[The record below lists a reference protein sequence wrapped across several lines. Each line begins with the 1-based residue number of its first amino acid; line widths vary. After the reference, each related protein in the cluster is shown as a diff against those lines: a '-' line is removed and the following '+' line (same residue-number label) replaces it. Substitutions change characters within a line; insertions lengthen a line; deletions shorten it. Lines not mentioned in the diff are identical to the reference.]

1 MSQNNNK
8 LIPVILCGGVGSRL
22 WPLSREQYPKQ
33 LLTLNGEFSLLQST
47 LLRLDNYKK
56 NLENLVENSP
66 DLQNLQIGEPIIVTN
81 ETYCYIVAEQLRTI
95 GIKNPHI
102 ILEPCGRNTAP
113 ALSVAAFYD
122 KEKNNGNDQ
131 NILLVMAADHFVK
144 NTQKFQQA
152 IFSGI
157 SLADQQNRVI
167 TFGVKPTE
175 PHAGYGYIQ
184 LGKNLNSATN
194 NIFEI
199 NKFVEKPNAEIAKN
213 YIDSGEYL
221 WNSGIFMMK
230 TATWLEQI
238 QLRRPEIYEG
248 SFKAIS
254 QRKENSEFIRLNKDA
269 FAETPSDSID
279 YAVAEHLPAD
289 KGAVVAMESE
299 VGWSDLGSWDALYKI
314 SDKNDDRQNNVF
326 IGDVIAE
333 NTKNCYIR
341 AEDKLVACL
350 GLENMAVVETDDAVM
365 ISTFDE
371 LQNIKSIVG
380 KLNKNQRNEAVNRNK
395 VFRPWGS
402 YERID
407 FGSHF
412 QVKRIVVNPGACLS
426 LQMHYHRAE
435 HWVVVIGTA
444 KVTRGDEQILLSE
457 NQSIYIPLGTKHRLE
472 NPGLIP
478 LEIIEVQSGRYL
490 DEDDIVRFE
499 DNYGRT

>member
-1 MSQNNNK
+1 MSQNNSK
-8 LIPVILCGGVGSRL
+8 LVPIILCGGVGSRL

-47 LLRLDNYKK
+47 LLRLNDYKK
-56 NLENLVENSP
+56 NIENLVENLP
-66 DLQNLQIGEPIIVTN
+66 NLQDLQIGEPIIVTN
-81 ETYCYIVAEQLRTI
+81 ETYCYIVAEQLRQI
-95 GIKNPHI
+95 GIKHPQI

-113 ALSVAAFYD
+113 ALSVAALFD
-122 KEKNNGNDQ
+122 KEKSGNDQ

-144 NTQKFQQA
+144 NTQKFQRA

-157 SLADQQNRVI
+157 NLADQQNRVI

-175 PHAGYGYIQ
+175 PHTGYGYIR
-184 LGKNLNSATN
+184 LGKNLNATN
-194 NIFEI
+194 SIFEI
-199 NKFVEKPNAEIAKN
+199 NKFVEKPNAEIAKK
-213 YIDSGEYL
+213 YIESGEYL

-238 QLRRPEIYEG
+238 QLRRPEIFDG

-254 QRKENSEFIRLNKDA
+254 QRKENSEFIRLDKDA
-269 FAETPSDSID
+269 FVETPSDSID
-279 YAVAEHLPAD
+279 YAVAEHLPSD
-289 KGAVVAMESE
+289 KGAVVAMESD

-314 SDKNDDRQNNVF
+314 SDKNDPQQNNVF
-326 IGDVIAE
+326 LGDVIAE

-341 AEDKLVACL
+341 TEDKLVACL
-350 GLENMAVVETDDAVM
+350 GLENMVVVETDDAVM
-365 ISTFDE
+365 ISSFDE
-371 LQNIKSIVG
+371 LQNIKKIVG

-435 HWVVVIGTA
+435 HWIVVIGTA
-444 KVTRGDEQILLSE
+444 KVTRGEEQILLSE
-457 NQSIYIPLGTKHRLE
+457 NQSIYIPLGIKHRLE